1 MADEQLSIKAI
12 ISKAGEAEAA
22 KDYNSAIEL
31 YNKAI
36 KTDPLNVYAYDRL
49 MKIFRLLKDYKKE
62 VAIINSGIRA
72 YEGFYNKLKTKSK
85 KVRDLSQK
93 LNKSIGLVNKKGD
106 NLYDPEPIAGWK
118 KRKINVMK
126 KVK

>member
-1 MADEQLSIKAI
+1 MADEQISLKAI
-12 ISKAGEAEAA
+12 ISQAAEAEAA
-22 KDYNSAIEL
+22 EDYTSAIEL

-49 MKIFRLLKDYKKE
+49 MKIFRLSKNYKKE
-62 VAIINSGIRA
+62 LAIINSGIRA
-72 YEGFYNKLKTKSK
+72 YEEFYKKLKTKSK

-93 LNKSIGLVNKKGD
+93 LNKSIGLVDKKGD

>member
-1 MADEQLSIKAI
+1 MADEQISLKAI
-12 ISKAGEAEAA
+12 ISKAAEAEAA
-22 KDYNSAIEL
+22 EDYTSAIEL

-49 MKIFRLLKDYKKE
+49 MKIFRLSKNYKKE
-62 VAIINSGIRA
+62 LAIINSGIRA
-72 YEGFYNKLKTKSK
+72 YEGFYKKLKTKSK
-85 KVRDLSQK
+85 KVRDLSEK

-106 NLYDPEPIAGWK
+106 NLYDPEPIARWK
-118 KRKINVMK
+118 KRKMNVMK